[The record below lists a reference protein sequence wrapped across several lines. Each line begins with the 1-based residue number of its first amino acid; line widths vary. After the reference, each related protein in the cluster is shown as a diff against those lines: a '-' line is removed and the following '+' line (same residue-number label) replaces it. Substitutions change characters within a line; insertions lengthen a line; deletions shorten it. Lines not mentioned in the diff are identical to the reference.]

1 MMQGSSREFRPDLAR
16 EFEYLLGH
24 MPRVDRETF
33 QGFLIEN
40 SAASDRVLEAENELF
55 DAYLRGE
62 LPGEWR
68 PAFESRLLS
77 TDRGRDKLV
86 AARKL
91 SQKVGRSRR
100 SLWWSSAIAAGIALI
115 AGFWP
120 SLTGNR
126 GGGGEADRSSKGTP
140 SVIAQVIPQRLE
152 LKAIT
157 RGAASDRPRF
167 SREPGATHF
176 VLALPES
183 AATSVELSRLGAPG
197 GGDVV
202 IWKST
207 SPPPFQVPADL
218 LTEGAFYLV
227 TSFTNGTI
235 SNYYEFEIVRK

>member
-33 QGFLIEN
+33 QGLLIEN
-40 SAASDRVLEAENELF
+40 SEASDRVLEAENELF
-55 DAYLRGE
+55 DAYLRGD

-77 TDRGRDKLV
+77 TERGRDKLA

-91 SQKVGRSRR
+91 SQKLRRSRR

-120 SLTGNR
+120 SVTGNR
-126 GGGGEADRSSKGTP
+126 DADRSSKTTP
-140 SVIAQVIPQRLE
+140 SVIAQVIPQQLE

-157 RGAASDRPRF
+157 RGDAAAGRPRF
-167 SREPGATHF
+167 SREPAATHF
-176 VLALPES
+176 VLALPD
-183 AATSVELSRLGAPG
+183 AGATSVEVSRLGTA
-197 GGDVV
+197 GGDVA

-207 SPPPFQVPADL
+207 SAPPFQVPADL
-218 LTEGAFYLV
+218 LTEGAYLV